1 MCKKINSPWYR
12 LTLFLTVAL
21 VFQTAT
27 AAERL
32 KIAYG
37 SPWVGWGPLYIA
49 QQKGYF
55 EAEGLDVE
63 ISHQEHGFDLLKA
76 GEVDGYTSTLDEAT
90 LHWQSQK
97 PYAVML
103 AADVSAGG
111 DGVLIRNDR
120 NIGSVADLKAKK
132 IGLWLNTPSH
142 FLLNYLLQQAGMSE
156 KDVTLIDLRA
166 EDAAAAVVAGDV
178 DAAVTWNPYL
188 GKAAAD
194 PKVDLL
200 ITSKDTPGL
209 IADALAM
216 DKNRLAAKPET
227 CRALVRAWNK
237 AVEYQKA
244 NPDEAAAIVAK
255 GLDYGS
261 ADNVKADLAGI
272 ELQGRDENARF
283 FSGTG
288 PGTAQATAAF
298 AIDLWTKAGRLT
310 TPVTVHDLIDDR
322 CLEK

>member
-1 MCKKINSPWYR
+1 MCKRIHWSWWR
-12 LTLFLTVAL
+12 LALILTVVL
-21 VFQTAT
+21 VFQTAN

-37 SPWVGWGPLYIA
+37 SPWVGWGPFYIA

-55 EAEGLDVE
+55 QDEGLEVE
-63 ISHQEHGFDLLKA
+63 ISLQEHGFDLLKA
-76 GEVDGYTSTLDEAT
+76 GKVDGNLSTLDEAT
-90 LHWQSQK
+90 LHWQPET

-103 AADVSAGG
+103 AVDVSAGG
-111 DGVLIRNDR
+111 DGVVVRNDR
-120 NIGSVADLKAKK
+120 NIGSVADLKGKK

-156 KDVTLIDLRA
+156 KDVTLVDLHA
-166 EDAAAAVVAGDV
+166 EQAAAAVVAGDV
-178 DAAVTWNPYL
+178 DAAVTWSPYL
-188 GKAAAD
+188 GNAAAD

-209 IADALAM
+209 IADVLLMRKDAM
-216 DKNRLAAKPET
+216 GAHPEI

-237 AVEYQKA
+237 AVAYQKA
-244 NPDEAAAIVAK
+244 NADEAAAIVAK

-272 ELQGRDENARF
+272 ELQGREENARF
-283 FSGTG
+283 FAGTG
-288 PGTAQATAAF
+288 PGTAQATASF
-298 AIDLWTKAGRLT
+298 AIELWTTTGRLT
-310 TPVTVHDLIDDR
+310 TPLTATDLIDDS